1 MGGCGMDVP
10 GSGQKHVSG
19 CSEYGI
25 ETLGFIK
32 RKEFRDY
39 PKNYLLLKSDSAPR
53 SKEGV
58 SMDVI
63 PCM

>member
-1 MGGCGMDVP
+1 MDVS

-19 CSEYGI
+19 CTAYGS

-39 PKNYLLLKSDSAPR
+39 PKNYLLLKSDCTT
-53 SKEGV
+53 
-58 SMDVI
+58 I
-63 PCM
+63 